1 VRRRS
6 SAATFAA
13 NPTLV
18 GAITVLIVAVAV
30 FLAYNANHGLP
41 FVSTYRISAVVPN
54 AQSLV
59 PGNEVRIGGVRV
71 GQVESIEPIQ
81 NQKTG
86 RVDAKLDLK
95 LDSIANPVPVNSTM
109 TIRAKSALGLKY
121 LQINKGSSKHGYPA
135 GATIPITHAKPPT
148 IDIDQVLRTFNP
160 PTRLAIRRNLVEFG
174 DTLAGRGNDINE
186 AIGALKPLVTRL
198 TPVMK
203 TLGASRTGLAQFF
216 RAAEATASE
225 VAPVAETQARMF
237 VALDTTF
244 GAFAEV
250 ARPFIQE
257 TISETPPTLDVGNR
271 ALPVI
276 RPFLAHSAVLF
287 GDLRPG
293 VHALA
298 DAAPTLS
305 RALKVGIPALQQ
317 SPQLNAQIPPTARSL
332 LALSQDSGARAGI
345 NRLITS
351 NNDLAPLLRFVTP
364 AQTVCNYGTLLFRN
378 AASGLSLGDGAGT
391 WQRFILFQT
400 PFGKNNLGSPSSKP
414 ANGGTSANFLH
425 ANPYPNTAAPGQRHE
440 CEAGNAPYLKGE
452 QVIGNVPGNQGT
464 QTSGQG

>member
-1 VRRRS
+1 M
-6 SAATFAA
+6 FAA

-18 GAITVLIVAVAV
+18 GAITVLIAAVAV

-41 FVSTYRISAVVPN
+41 FVATYRISAVVPN

-71 GQVESIEPIQ
+71 GQVDSVEPKQ
-81 NQKTG
+81 NPNTG
-86 RVDAKLDLK
+86 RVDAKIDMK
-95 LDSIANPVPVNSTM
+95 LDSVANPVPDNSTVV
-109 TIRAKSALGLKY
+109 IRAKSALGLKY
-121 LQINKGSSKHGYPA
+121 VEINKGSSRHGYPA
-135 GATIPITHAKPPT
+135 GGTIPVSHARPPT

-160 PTRLAIRRNLVEFG
+160 PTRLAIRHNLVQFG
-174 DTLAGRGNDINE
+174 NTLAGRGNDINE

-203 TLGASRTGLAQFF
+203 TLGSPRTGLAEFF

-237 VALDTTF
+237 TALDVTF
-244 GAFAEV
+244 GAFARV

-257 TISETPPTLDVGNR
+257 TISKTPATLDVGDR
-271 ALPVI
+271 ALPQI

-298 DAAPTLS
+298 GAAPTLS
-305 RALKVGIPALQQ
+305 RALKVGIPALQR
-317 SPQLNAQIPPTARSL
+317 SPQLNAEIPPTARAL
-332 LALSQDSGARAGI
+332 FALSQDSSARAGI
-345 NRLITS
+345 DRLITS

-378 AASGLSLGDGAGT
+378 AASGLSLGDGEGT

-414 ANGGTSANFLH
+414 ANGGGSSSNFLH
-425 ANPYPNTAAPGQRHE
+425 VNPYPNTAAPGQTHE
-440 CEAGNAPYLKGE
+440 CEAGNAPYVKGK
-452 QVIGNVPGNQGT
+452 QAIGNVTGNQGT
-464 QTSGQG
+464 HTAGQP